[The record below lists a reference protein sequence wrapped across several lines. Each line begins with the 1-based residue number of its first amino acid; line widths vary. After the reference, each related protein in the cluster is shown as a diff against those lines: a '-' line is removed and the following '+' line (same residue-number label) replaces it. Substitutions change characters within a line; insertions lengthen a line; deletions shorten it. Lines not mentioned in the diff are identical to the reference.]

1 MIVTGSGPAGRN
13 TSASPHASA
22 AMPPAIAN
30 PSRTVG
36 RAGRMIPRPQAK
48 AGYKM
53 GGTPRMAIRETDGP
67 SVNRLHGRRLR
78 PLPRP
83 ELSVTSCGSRNTPPA
98 PQRSHPMRFVP
109 SLAVVALV
117 ACAAPLAA
125 QETPTERSA
134 AADVVRRMNTLER
147 SLALPPLVARLTGA
161 RDPRR
166 DGVLA
171 RAKELM
177 DKELLAMAD
186 DITHHPETGYK
197 EERSVKILTDYLQA
211 HDFEVTSGVAGLKT
225 AVGAREQK
233 GTAGPNLR
241 VILEYDALRGTT
253 RDFHGDQHSA
263 QGPVGMAAAL
273 AVAEF
278 LTASKTPGTVTVYGT
293 PAEEIGSPEA
303 KTTMYQAGVFK
314 GADVLVR
321 SHSSTATQAPG
332 PGFGSCCMNI
342 DVVRYIF
349 SGAPAHQLQAW
360 DGRDA
365 LTGVIELFNHID
377 AIRRTLRPETRIQGI
392 ITEGGKAPNVVPD
405 RAVAEFWLR
414 YPDQVYL
421 AQVLER
427 VNDAARA
434 AALAS
439 GTKVRIEADSE
450 SRDGI
455 SVAALND
462 VAFAY
467 LKQLGATK
475 LEDEPGRP
483 LPYEET
489 GTVATEIPGVGVTA
503 HSSNGGYHTFE
514 MEADAL
520 GPVGHHGFVL
530 DAQAM
535 AAVLYHF
542 ATDTPYR
549 ATVQREF
556 EGFKALY
563 DEYLTALRSAYP
575 LPTVPEPGGH

>member
-1 MIVTGSGPAGRN
+1 M
-13 TSASPHASA
+13 
-22 AMPPAIAN
+22 
-30 PSRTVG
+30 
-36 RAGRMIPRPQAK
+36 
-48 AGYKM
+48 
-53 GGTPRMAIRETDGP
+53 
-67 SVNRLHGRRLR
+67 RRS
-78 PLPRP
+78 LP
-83 ELSVTSCGSRNTPPA
+83 VA
-98 PQRSHPMRFVP
+98 
-109 SLAVVALV
+109 AVVLV
-117 ACAAPLAA
+117 ATLRVAAA

-166 DGVLA
+166 DAVLA
-171 RAKELM
+171 RARELM
-177 DKELLAMAD
+177 DKELLVMAD
-186 DITHHPETGYK
+186 DITRHPETGYK

-211 HDFEVTSGVAGLKT
+211 HDFDVTTGVAGLKT
-225 AVGAREQK
+225 AFVARYKK
-233 GTAGPNLR
+233 GTPGPNLG

-263 QGPVGMAAAL
+263 QGPVGMAAGL

-278 LTASKTPGTVTVYGT
+278 LTASKTPGTVTLYGT

-434 AALAS
+434 AALAT

-462 VAFAY
+462 VAFTY
-467 LKQLGATK
+467 LKKLGATK
-475 LEDEPGRP
+475 VEDDPGRP

-489 GTVATEIPGVGVTA
+489 GTVATQIPGVGVTA

-549 ATVQREF
+549 TTVQREF
-556 EGFKALY
+556 EGLKALY
-563 DEYLTALRSAYP
+563 DEYLAALRSAYP
-575 LPTVPEPGGH
+575 LPTVPEPGGN